1 MVLEQIIPVTRNDNG
16 SSGTDN
22 QALEDELPGMVN
34 DHGSLPAVTRSVPS
48 NHR

>member
-16 SSGTDN
+16 SSSADP

-34 DHGSLPAVTRSVPS
+34 DHGSLPPVTRSLPG